1 MKYLQINNGNAEFL
15 KEKDKNKYSSITEM
29 VNTDVYN
36 LLLWIGEDGTPE
48 FDDDLIQINHNAER
62 VVYENLLKKFNDFV
76 SKKDELKA
84 EIDEKFKP
92 LEEKYLTTKTKKS

>member
-1 MKYLQINNGNAEFL
+1 MKGEKNMKYLRINSGKAEFL
-15 KEKDKNKYSSITEM
+15 KKKDKKEYSSITEM

-36 LLLWIGEDGTPE
+36 LLLWIGDDNTPE

-62 VVYENLLKKFNDFV
+62 VVYENLLNKFNDFV
-76 SKKDELKA
+76 SKKDELKF

-92 LEEKYLTTKTKKS
+92 LEEKYL